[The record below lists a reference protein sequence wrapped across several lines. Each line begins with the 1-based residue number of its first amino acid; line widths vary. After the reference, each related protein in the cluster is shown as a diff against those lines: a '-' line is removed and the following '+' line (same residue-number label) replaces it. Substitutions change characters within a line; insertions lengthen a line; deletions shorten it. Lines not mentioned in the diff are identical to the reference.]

1 MQPHNRISKRTGGI
15 MKLADKE
22 WDAIAQCIRKWE
34 GDNRKPFGDI
44 RDAIN
49 AVLAKRNVAQ
59 PVEDAQPVD
68 EDVFN
73 CMRRAYKKASGF
85 MPYDDGLTATAQ
97 VLLVA
102 LRGPVTAGEY
112 ELWKKTPGVCPSLKA
127 VIEYR
132 IDRIMR
138 PKKQTP
144 VERVRHFLS
153 SISAID
159 LNNSKYL
166 DAATTDLLSLVEKLE
181 EHHE

>member
-1 MQPHNRISKRTGGI
+1 MNLT
-15 MKLADKE
+15 DKE
-22 WDAIAQCIRKWE
+22 WNPIAQCIRKWE

-132 IDRIMR
+132 IDRIMK

-144 VERVRHFLS
+144 VEMVVEVMARYNV
-153 SISAID
+153 IG
-159 LNNSKYL
+159 NTEMM
-166 DAATTDLLSLVEKLE
+166 AAEIIEKLE
-181 EHHE
+181 AHYE

>member
-1 MQPHNRISKRTGGI
+1 MNLT
-15 MKLADKE
+15 DKE
-22 WDAIAQCIRKWE
+22 WNPIAQCIRKWE

-144 VERVRHFLS
+144 VEMVVEVM
-153 SISAID
+153 A
-159 LNNSKYL
+159 KY
-166 DAATTDLLSLVEKLE
+166 DVIGNTEMMAAEIIEKLE
-181 EHHE
+181 AHYE